1 MIPLLL
7 LSAGCGEKVRIEPLP
22 VTLQSCADEPVAPNL
37 AAVDWTS
44 LAAAREGQKVR
55 DLQMVDYVLAWRSA
69 WGDCKAKVAGGKAWS
84 EKVK

>member
-1 MIPLLL
+1 MIPFAL
-7 LSAGCGEKVRIEPLP
+7 LSTGCGEKVRIEPLP
-22 VTLQSCADEPVAPNL
+22 VALQSCADEPVAPNL

-44 LAAAREGQKVR
+44 LAAAREGQRVR

-69 WGDCKAKVAGGKAWS
+69 WGSCKGAVAGGKAWS